1 MRHTVH
7 HHLHLAQVPSG
18 ACTAAAPGTDR
29 AMQASSED
37 EAFLVSVAA
46 VIRRPASSAWWSGAL
61 LSLTLLSTIAQAAS
75 VEITVDGLE
84 EELRDAALASLDL
97 RRFSQREITPTQV
110 RRLFDRAEEQI
121 AEAMQPY
128 GYYEAR
134 VESELTEKAPDQFR
148 AHFRVE
154 LGQPVLVQSSNVR
167 IAGDATELED
177 VRNVL
182 EAFEPKI
189 GQPLDHVAYESSK
202 TAIDTQLSALGYF
215 DAELVEHR
223 VEVVRSARTADIN
236 LQWNSNQRYRF
247 GDVTFTETQFPES
260 FLHKYVPWKEGD
272 FYSAAELL
280 MLQQRLVDAD
290 YFSSVSV
297 QPDLEKLED
306 DSVPIQALVIPAKR
320 TVYTAGVYVSTDTG
334 PGVRLGMDRR
344 WINKRGHKLGGQI
357 EYSQRL
363 QQAALSYRIPVP
375 DERRMYTFT
384 GGYRDEET
392 DTSRSRMARLSAT
405 QLTEQWNDFTRTLG
419 LHYLN
424 GDFQIADQS
433 QSTSLLFAEGL
444 LTRKRSDDLLF
455 PRRGLSLLY
464 GVRVAAEQ
472 LLSDTSFAQIRAEA
486 KWVRPAGPR
495 GRLLLRAAA
504 GAMVVDNFDA
514 LPPELRFFA
523 GGDRSVRGFDYQA
536 IGETNADGG
545 VIGGKYLTVVS
556 AEYEHYFLENW
567 GAAVFVDA
575 GDAYS
580 SDFNANVGAGL
591 GLRWRSPV
599 GLVRLDVAV
608 PVVTDLDD
616 GVRLH
621 VVIGPDL

>member
-1 MRHTVH
+1 
-7 HHLHLAQVPSG
+7 
-18 ACTAAAPGTDR
+18 
-29 AMQASSED
+29 MQASSED
-37 EAFLVSVAA
+37 DSFFISVVA
-46 VIRRPASSAWWSGAL
+46 VIHHLTMRVWCPS
-61 LSLTLLSTIAQAAS
+61 TLLCLMLISGLARAAT
-75 VEITVDGLE
+75 VEIDVDGLE

-97 RRFSQREITPTQV
+97 RRFSEREMTPTQV
-110 RRLFDRAEEQI
+110 RRLFDRADQQI
-121 AEAMQPY
+121 RDAMQPY
-128 GYYEAR
+128 GYYDAT
-134 VESELTEKAPDQFR
+134 VESELTEKSPDSFR

-154 LGQPVLVQSSNVR
+154 LGKPVLVRRSDVR
-167 IAGDATELED
+167 IVGDATELQD

-247 GDVTFTETQFPES
+247 GEVKFTEAQFPES
-260 FLHKYVPWKEGD
+260 FLQQYVPWKEGD

-297 QPDLEKLED
+297 QPDLEKLGN
-306 DSVPIQALVIPAKR
+306 DSVPIEALIIPAKR
-320 TVYTAGVYVSTDTG
+320 TVYTAGLYASTDAG

-344 WINKRGHKLGGQI
+344 WVNTRGHKLGGQI

-363 QQAALSYRIPVP
+363 QQAALSYRIPRP
-375 DERRMYTFT
+375 DERRIYAFT

-392 DTSRSRMARLSAT
+392 DTSRSRMARLSGT
-405 QLTEQWNDFTRTLG
+405 QMTEQWNDFTRTLG

-424 GDFQIADQS
+424 GDFEIAGEE

-444 LTRKRSDDLLF
+444 LTRKRANDLLF
-455 PRRGLSLLY
+455 PTRGLSLLY
-464 GVRVAAEQ
+464 GLRLAAEQ
-472 LLSDTSFAQIRAEA
+472 AFSDTSLAQVRAEA
-486 KWVRPAGPR
+486 KWIRPAGRR
-495 GRLLLRAAA
+495 GRLILRAAA
-504 GAMVVDNFDA
+504 GAMVVDDFDA
-514 LPPELRFFA
+514 LPPELRFFG
-523 GGDRSVRGFDYQA
+523 GGDRSIRGFDYQA
-536 IGETNADGG
+536 IGDTNADGG
-545 VIGGKYLTVVS
+545 VIGGEYLTIVS
-556 AEYEHYFLENW
+556 TEYEHYFLENW

-580 SDFNANVGAGL
+580 SELNANVGAGL

-616 GVRLH
+616 GVRVHL
-621 VVIGPDL
+621 VIGPDL

>member
-1 MRHTVH
+1 
-7 HHLHLAQVPSG
+7 
-18 ACTAAAPGTDR
+18 
-29 AMQASSED
+29 MQASSED
-37 EAFLVSVAA
+37 DSFFISVVA
-46 VIRRPASSAWWSGAL
+46 VIHHLAMRVWCPG
-61 LSLTLLSTIAQAAS
+61 TLLCLMLISGLARAAT
-75 VEITVDGLE
+75 VEIDVDGLE

-97 RRFSQREITPTQV
+97 RRFSEREMTPTQV
-110 RRLFDRAEEQI
+110 RRLFDRADQQI
-121 AEAMQPY
+121 RDAMQPY
-128 GYYEAR
+128 GYYDAT
-134 VESELTEKAPDQFR
+134 VDSELTEEAPDRFR
-148 AHFRVE
+148 AQFRVE
-154 LGQPVLVQSSNVR
+154 LGKPVLVRRSDVR
-167 IAGDATELED
+167 IVGDATELQD
-177 VRNVL
+177 VRSVL

-247 GDVTFTETQFPES
+247 GEVAFTEAQFPET
-260 FLHKYVPWKEGD
+260 FLQQYVPWKEGD

-320 TVYTAGVYVSTDTG
+320 TVYTAGLYVSTDTG

-344 WINKRGHKLGGQI
+344 WVNKRGHKLGGQI

-375 DERRMYTFT
+375 DKRRIYTFT

-405 QLTEQWNDFTRTLG
+405 QMSEQWNDFTRTLG

-424 GDFQIADQS
+424 GDFEIADQS

-455 PRRGLSLLY
+455 PRRGLSILY

-472 LLSDTSFAQIRAEA
+472 VLSDTSFAQIRAEA
-486 KWVRPAGPR
+486 KWIRPAGAR

-545 VIGGKYLTVVS
+545 VIGGKYLTVLS
-556 AEYEHYFLENW
+556 MEYEHYFLENW

-580 SDFNANVGAGL
+580 SELNANVGAGL

-621 VVIGPDL
+621 LVIGPDL